1 MYDAPIAGASS
12 STSIEALLGWRTL
25 SQSLFMQF
33 HGALY
38 TARRHATVPRD
49 LPLRM
54 AYAEYDCDSRGAS
67 VRA

>member
-1 MYDAPIAGASS
+1 
-12 STSIEALLGWRTL
+12 
-25 SQSLFMQF
+25 MQF

-54 AYAEYDCDSRGAS
+54 AYAEYDCDARGAS